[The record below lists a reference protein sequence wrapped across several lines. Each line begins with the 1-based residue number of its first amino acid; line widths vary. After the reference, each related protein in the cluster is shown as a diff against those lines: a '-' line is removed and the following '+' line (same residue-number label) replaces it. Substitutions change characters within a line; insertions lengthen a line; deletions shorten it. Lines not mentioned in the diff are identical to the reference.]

1 MLHEQEL
8 QENMQSNDLAF
19 MFEDWISGQFAI
31 AAKNMKRILKD
42 LQTIDNQMT
51 MDVIASNTSHLEIDW
66 TEMKIV
72 SKWRYAKLLY
82 QIMY

>member
-1 MLHEQEL
+1 
-8 QENMQSNDLAF
+8 
-19 MFEDWISGQFAI
+19 MFEDWTSAQFAV

-42 LQTIDNQMT
+42 LQTIDSQLT
-51 MDVIASNTSHLEIDW
+51 MYDIASNTSHLEIDW

-72 SKWRYAKLLY
+72 SKWRDAKLLY